1 MIQCSEKCIHESDGL
16 CSLKEVTH
24 PSKTPKKDCP
34 YYNNKHNKNEE
45 TPPPLH

>member
-16 CSLKEVTH
+16 CSLQAVTH

-34 YYNNKHNKNEE
+34 YYNGKEDKYREAP
-45 TPPPLH
+45 TPRH